1 MFYRR
6 KLYDDLKNWKM
17 KSAGRTALLIEG
29 ARRVGKS
36 SLVEEFGRN
45 EYRSIAI
52 IDFFKISKSV
62 KRVFEEE
69 SDDIDIML
77 KRLSAVLGIT
87 FYPRETLIVFDEV
100 QFYPK
105 ARGLIKYLVEHGQY
119 DYIETGSLVSIK
131 ENVKD
136 IVIPSEEH
144 VLRLNPMDF
153 EEFLWALGD
162 EASLPFLKDCLLA
175 RRPLGAGVLEKMSK
189 RWREYML
196 VGGMP
201 QSVVQF
207 VETRDF
213 SASDDA
219 KREILALY
227 RKDISKA
234 KASNVAK
241 ILHIFDSLP
250 NQLSRP
256 TGSKTYR
263 LSELDRAARMR
274 EYEDA
279 FSWLVEAHIVSKC
292 VNASDPSDSAIAQ
305 SRDSTTF
312 KAFMCDTGLLAT
324 HAFRG
329 TGFSGNPLYEAI
341 LDDRLGINEGMLT
354 ENVVAQA
361 FKATRGELFYYA
373 RSGDGDRNGRMEV
386 DFLIGKDGKTVPV
399 EVKSGNYRF
408 HRSLDKFTERFGR
421 NIGEPV
427 LLYGKDVM
435 VKDGILHL
443 PLCMASLL

>member
-144 VLRLNPMDF
+144 VLR
-153 EEFLWALGD
+153 
-162 EASLPFLKDCLLA
+162 C
-175 RRPLGAGVLEKMSK
+175 
-189 RWREYML
+189 
-196 VGGMP
+196 
-201 QSVVQF
+201 
-207 VETRDF
+207 
-213 SASDDA
+213 
-219 KREILALY
+219 I
-227 RKDISKA
+227 
-234 KASNVAK
+234 
-241 ILHIFDSLP
+241 
-250 NQLSRP
+250 
-256 TGSKTYR
+256 
-263 LSELDRAARMR
+263 DRG
-274 EYEDA
+274 
-279 FSWLVEAHIVSKC
+279 H
-292 VNASDPSDSAIAQ
+292 
-305 SRDSTTF
+305 
-312 KAFMCDTGLLAT
+312 G
-324 HAFRG
+324 
-329 TGFSGNPLYEAI
+329 
-341 LDDRLGINEGMLT
+341 
-354 ENVVAQA
+354 
-361 FKATRGELFYYA
+361 
-373 RSGDGDRNGRMEV
+373 
-386 DFLIGKDGKTVPV
+386 
-399 EVKSGNYRF
+399 
-408 HRSLDKFTERFGR
+408 
-421 NIGEPV
+421 
-427 LLYGKDVM
+427 
-435 VKDGILHL
+435 
-443 PLCMASLL
+443 